1 MNQIVELVTQV
12 QTTESVRLNE
22 ETGTMFC
29 TGSDAAIN
37 PRDLLTYLRWR
48 EDCTRRQVLACL

>member
-1 MNQIVELVTQV
+1 MKRILVLVKQIPTA
-12 QTTESVRLNE
+12 ESVRLNE

-37 PRDLLTYLRWR
+37 PRDLLRYLRWR